1 MAAPPRA
8 APAIIDNATVY
19 RVFMIALSIARRTR
33 CPRRALAIVLRS
45 REGAQS
51 KKFGRAAAIAFSYTM
66 HTHRRTGRRC
76 VSPRACGA
84 GLKKETARVL
94 DNRQSCDRH
103 HIARQKRP
111 LFLDGFDIFAS
122 AGLLGLVNPAAA
134 LGDEALGKRG
144 EGCRASPLLRRGRTV
159 QTLANVYEDR
169 AAEYSR
175 AAQQT
180 DDPVLRRLLLM
191 LASQWELAGQQEA
204 KSKDAP
210 TSLASTQPQL

>member
-1 MAAPPRA
+1 
-8 APAIIDNATVY
+8 
-19 RVFMIALSIARRTR
+19 MIALSIARRT
-33 CPRRALAIVLRS
+33 PASESALEIMLRS

-51 KKFGRAAAIAFSYTM
+51 KKFRLAAATAFSCDYG
-66 HTHRRTGRRC
+66 HTSTNRGHVVFRHA
-76 VSPRACGA
+76 ACGA

-103 HIARQKRP
+103 HISRQKRP
-111 LFLDGFDIFAS
+111 LFFDGFDISAS

-180 DDPVLRRLLLM
+180 DDPVFRRLLLM

-210 TSLASTQPQL
+210 TSLASTQPQP

>member
-1 MAAPPRA
+1 M
-8 APAIIDNATVY
+8 
-19 RVFMIALSIARRTR
+19 
-33 CPRRALAIVLRS
+33 
-45 REGAQS
+45 
-51 KKFGRAAAIAFSYTM
+51 
-66 HTHRRTGRRC
+66 
-76 VSPRACGA
+76 
-84 GLKKETARVL
+84 
-94 DNRQSCDRH
+94 
-103 HIARQKRP
+103 
-111 LFLDGFDIFAS
+111 LFLTS
-122 AGLLGLVNPAAA
+122 LVNSAAA

-180 DDPVLRRLLLM
+180 DDPVFRRLLLM